1 VKVVPNS
8 ATLSATVLRARCP
21 HCSGPGLFVGVVQFA
36 KTCKTCGLDFGAFNV
51 GDGPA
56 AFLVL
61 IVGALVSIGAI
72 TLQLSLEPPFWVHIL
87 VWVPVT
93 TGLVIGLLRLAK
105 AALLFFEYKN
115 RAQEGTIAP

>member
-1 VKVVPNS
+1 VPNS
-8 ATLSATVLRARCP
+8 ATLAASALWGRCP
-21 HCSGPGLFVGVVQFA
+21 ECASPELFDGVVQFA

-72 TLQLSLEPPFWVHIL
+72 TLQLSVEPPFWVHIL

-93 TGLVIGLLRLAK
+93 TGLVIGLLRVAK
-105 AALLFFEYKN
+105 AALLFLEYKN
-115 RAQEGTIAP
+115 RAKEGSIAP